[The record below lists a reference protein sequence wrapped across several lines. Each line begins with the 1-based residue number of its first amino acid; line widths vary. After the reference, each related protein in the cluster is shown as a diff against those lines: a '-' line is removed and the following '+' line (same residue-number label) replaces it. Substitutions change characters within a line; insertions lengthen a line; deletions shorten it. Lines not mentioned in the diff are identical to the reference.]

1 MNQLRKISLGT
12 AVSIVIA
19 NMVGTGVFTSLGFQ
33 VIGIQTVFAV
43 LMLWVFGG
51 VMALCGALA
60 YGELGAAFPQNG
72 GDYNYLSKIYHP
84 FIGFLSGW
92 VSAIIGFAAPVAAAA
107 MALGSY
113 VHGVFPVVNTLFIA
127 LAVVIS
133 LTILHATNLK
143 LGARFQR
150 YATIV
155 KVAFIVLFIISGLL
169 SKPVHAISI
178 LPNAGSWK
186 DIFQNNAFVV
196 GLYWIS
202 YAYNG
207 WNASSYVA
215 GEMKN
220 PYQNIPRSLFVGT
233 IIVTVLYV
241 MLNFV
246 FLYTTPVAELQGQ
259 LEVGHLSA
267 KHIFGIHFGNVMGMM
282 IALLLVSTISA
293 MILAGPRVSAKI
305 GEEFP
310 MLHLLSKRSEN
321 GVPFV
326 AVFFQSLISIVLI
339 ITNQFSLVID
349 LIGFT
354 LTIFTTLTVLGVF
367 VLRIK
372 KPDLPRPYKTW
383 GYPVTPILFLAIN
396 SWILYYG
403 FTLKIRSSLYGLLI
417 VVVGA
422 LVWLVVFYR
431 KKRAQHRY

>member
-1 MNQLRKISLGT
+1 MDQLRKISLGT
-12 AVSIVIA
+12 AVSVVIA

-51 VMALCGALA
+51 IMALCGALA

-113 VHGVFPVVNTLFIA
+113 AHGVFAEVNALFIA
-127 LAVVIS
+127 LFVVAA
-133 LTILHATNLK
+133 LTALHATNLK
-143 LGARFQR
+143 LGAGFQR
-150 YATIV
+150 YATFI
-155 KVAFIVLFIISGLL
+155 KVAFIVFFITCGLL
-169 SKPVHAISI
+169 SKPAHTISI
-178 LPNAGSWK
+178 LPDAGSWK
-186 DIFQNNAFVV
+186 DIFRNNAFVV

-207 WNASSYVA
+207 WNASSYIA

-220 PYQNIPRSLFVGT
+220 PYRNIPRSLFAGT
-233 IIVTVLYV
+233 ITVTVLYV
-241 MLNFV
+241 LLNFV
-246 FLYTTPVAELQGQ
+246 FLYTTPVKELQGQ

-267 KHIFGIHFGNVMGMM
+267 THIFGIRFGNVMGIM
-282 IALLLVSTISA
+282 ISLLLVSTISA

-310 MLHLLSKRSEN
+310 MLRLLSRRNEK
-321 GVPFV
+321 GVPFA
-326 AVFFQSLISIVLI
+326 AVIFQSLIAVVLI

-367 VLRIK
+367 ILRIK
-372 KPDLPRPYKTW
+372 KPNLPRPYKTW
-383 GYPVTPILFLAIN
+383 GYPVTPVLFLAIN

-417 VVVGA
+417 VAVGA
-422 LVWLVVFYR
+422 LVWLVGFYR
-431 KKRAQHRY
+431 EKNRQHR